1 MGLKEVL
8 SKMKIVEFETPPGGQ
23 PAPAGPAP
31 GAPGGKAAGPVDV
44 AAILAGIPE
53 PRPLDDKTLARGA
66 APRPAAPPSGPA
78 AGGAAAAPAG
88 GAGGLEIPSF
98 EEIYRTAGISE
109 PSHGFSAYKVLEIL
123 SSPDF
128 AGLDGKAKA
137 AALAGFLKMNPA
149 GPVPLADVIQDAVRR
164 DQALDKFA
172 ELLQARLARRSE
184 EVAGE
189 NARLQAEIDELARR
203 HREHMEANRRALEA
217 EQEQLAQWLTRKR
230 IEEHKLFEAVGPF
243 VETNPVSVDGGKAAP
258 ERPAEP
264 GPGRGTDA

>member
-1 MGLKEVL
+1 MGLKDVL
-8 SKMKIVEFETPPGGQ
+8 SKMKIVEFEPPAGAS
-23 PAPAGPAP
+23 APAGPAP
-31 GAPGGKAAGPVDV
+31 AAPGPGARPAKPADV

-53 PRPLDDKTLARGA
+53 PDEKALARGA
-66 APRPAAPPSGPA
+66 APRHPPAPASGLA
-78 AGGAAAAPAG
+78 ASGGAVAAPAG

-172 ELLQARLARRSE
+172 ELLQARIARRSE
-184 EVAGE
+184 EVEGE

-203 HREHMEANRRALEA
+203 HRERMEANRRALEA